1 MDPHFTW
8 EEPDWWDEVYGD
20 GHDRRGEDAAA
31 DYLRYE
37 EERLLNDES
46 SADEQRRQTGPYR
59 DYAMPCVGKE
69 TGPAHRNIHPVA
81 TFGLNACVARPVS
94 KKGNGGRTSS
104 FGSRALGMEA
114 VVE

>member
-37 EERLLNDES
+37 EERLRELGYDS
-46 SADEQRRQTGPYR
+46 SADEQRQPMNMQH
-59 DYAMPCVGKE
+59 DYAMPCVAKG
-69 TGPAHRNIHPVA
+69 TGFAHRNIYPVA

-94 KKGNGGRTSS
+94 KKEMAAEPAALEAASS
-104 FGSRALGMEA
+104 EWKRL
-114 VVE
+114 